1 MSGTFAPLPMKIEL
15 PLFLALAA
23 ALAWM
28 SGHSESACGPGGC
41 LLLPPDFAK
50 AAQVI
55 REREAASRNVIPAV
69 PANPQ
74 TVPAS

>member
-1 MSGTFAPLPMKIEL
+1 MRGTFAPLPMKIEL
-15 PLFLALAA
+15 PLFLTLAA
-23 ALAWM
+23 ALAWA
-28 SGHSESACGPGGC
+28 GARPDSACGPGGC

-55 REREAASRNVIPAV
+55 REREAASRNAV
-69 PANPQ
+69 PTVPASPQ